1 MSSRPRYIDLLC
13 RGVVKGVVVFT
24 QRRVLVRGSFV
35 GKVRVVWMRMVCALS
50 SRFRAQAF
58 GDLTGGSR
66 MEGVTIMKI
75 LRILQ
80 SSWRPG
86 VCFFS
91 GR

>member
-1 MSSRPRYIDLLC
+1 
-13 RGVVKGVVVFT
+13 
-24 QRRVLVRGSFV
+24 
-35 GKVRVVWMRMVCALS
+35 MVCALS

-66 MEGVTIMKI
+66 SDGVTIMKI

-86 VCFFS
+86 VCFFFLVDEALRCFKAIRDGGPVNQS
-91 GR
+91 QEQLHIIG